1 MKESVVIINNEKCME
16 LNKHVYCENIEMKS
30 IPESLSRF
38 FDINLILRKG
48 IINPAH
54 KIEVIKTNDLRH
66 IQKSV
71 DGINKI
77 LWAVSFLILAQ
88 LAMGIKTAI
97 FG

>member
-1 MKESVVIINNEKCME
+1 MADIERKNEIDIVQIRGE
-16 LNKHVYCENIEMKS
+16 LKL
-30 IPESLSRF
+30 LSE
-38 FDINLILRKG
+38 
-48 IINPAH
+48 
-54 KIEVIKTNDLRH
+54 KIEVIKTNALHH

-77 LWAVSFLILAQ
+77 LWAVSLLILAQ

>member
-1 MKESVVIINNEKCME
+1 MADIERKNEIDIVRIRGE
-16 LNKHVYCENIEMKS
+16 LKL
-30 IPESLSRF
+30 LSE
-38 FDINLILRKG
+38 
-48 IINPAH
+48 
-54 KIEVIKTNDLRH
+54 KIEVIKTNDLYH

-77 LWAVSFLILAQ
+77 LWAVSLLILAQ